1 MFSNK
6 PYDYSPRGPVS
17 QIFRVVAIAILAVF
31 AMGLTA
37 CGSASSGSSS
47 GSESP
52 SSASKTIRVGYET
65 GVPSLVNDVA
75 EEVFT
80 QMGYKVEMVPMTFD
94 ALIPSLQ
101 SGRIDAAAGGLFITP
116 PRCQAVTFSQPNMYF
131 LHAFGVQKGNPRNLR
146 TLEDVAKTGATLGVP
161 AGSDEARQAKAKG
174 VKDSQISTYQDVP
187 TALDAVKAG
196 RVDAVAYDNVTLEIE
211 LAKPGYSGLELTEPV
226 NPEFEDGKQRPYA
239 AGIAFP
245 KKDTE
250 LAKQYSA
257 KQAEF
262 FKDGTKAT
270 EFAKKQSV
278 PAESV
283 PKPGDPY
290 TTEDYCAYAGA

>member
-1 MFSNK
+1 MFSISNK
-6 PYDYSPRGPVS
+6 PHDRLSRGPAS
-17 QIFRVVAIAILAVF
+17 RIFRVLAIGVTAVLAT
-31 AMGLTA
+31 GLTA
-37 CGSASSGSSS
+37 CGPSSGSS
-47 GSESP
+47 GD
-52 SSASKTIRVGYET
+52 SSSSDSKQIRVGFEA

-80 QMGYKVEMVPMTFD
+80 EMGYKVEMVPMAFD

-196 RVDAVAYDNVTLEIE
+196 RVDAVAYDNVTLQLE

-226 NPEFEDGKQRPYA
+226 NPEFEDGQQRPYA

-262 FKDGTKAT
+262 FEDGTKAA

-278 PAESV
+278 PMESV
-283 PKPGDPY
+283 PKPGDTY
-290 TTEDYCAYAGA
+290 TTEDYCAHAGA